1 MNQLIVALISVLTII
16 SIASALDCTNQPV
29 AFFCKGTGFALCL
42 FDNEYD
48 YACAAGTACQCGEGV
63 ECDTPCTM
71 ACETGDRNTDAVAY
85 CQARL
90 GQFAG
95 QQQGY
100 FCDALGGGFYQCV
113 RDAYCPESA
122 SPQSAYQHCPDGT
135 LCACGDTYMEC
146 SLASQRTPC
155 LYNTSYVPLTTQPLT
170 TQPLT
175 TQPLTTQPLT
185 TQPLTTQPLTTQ
197 PLTTQPLTTQPLT
210 TQPLTTQHLTTKPQT
225 TAALTT
231 HFLTTQGLTTQSQ
244 VVQTPHQQNECGS
257 YRWDCINFSQGD
269 VAHGCTDNTCG
280 NVGDGG
286 FCFWDLGTQAGA
298 CAGDIY
304 CSGSIP
310 CNSESQCPP
319 NYMCLINTCC
329 GSQGVCGPV
338 CNSK

>member
-1 MNQLIVALISVLTII
+1 MVELLIVELLMVGWSM
-16 SIASALDCTNQPV
+16 
-29 AFFCKGTGFALCL
+29 
-42 FDNEYD
+42 
-48 YACAAGTACQCGEGV
+48 V

-71 ACETGDRNTDAVAY
+71 ACETGDRDTVAYDY

-90 GQFAG
+90 DNFAG
-95 QQQGY
+95 EQQGY

-122 SPQSAYQHCPDGT
+122 SPQSAYQNCPDGT
-135 LCACGDTYMEC
+135 LCACGDTYKEC

-155 LYNTSYVPLTTQPLT
+155 LYNSSYVPLTTQPLT

-210 TQPLTTQHLTTKPQT
+210 TQPLTTQPLTTQQLTTQPLTTQPLTTQRLTTQPLTTQKLT
-225 TAALTT
+225 TAAVTSHSVT
-231 HFLTTQGLTTQSQ
+231 SSPLTTQSVTTQSQ
-244 VVQTPHQQNECGS
+244 VVQTPHQQNLCGS

-269 VAHGCTDNTCG
+269 TAHGCSDTSCG

-310 CNSESQCPP
+310 CSSESQCPP

-329 GSQGVCGPV
+329 GSAGVCGPV
-338 CNSK
+338 CNT